1 MNGYMKLTAALA
13 AFALLL
19 VMGLSIQPAVHAQ
32 AITITTSNAY
42 VCSNTAAQGCT
53 QNTSDIGLTTGG
65 SGDIEVKNLDV
76 AEVDG
81 VNPKTYTTSATLT
94 FVQEFSGSPA
104 NEIRAFNG
112 NRIQLMHT
120 PTSGFATFKTI
131 TVDNVKPTL
140 VVQSPS
146 SPLVVKGNTDI
157 IFSADITDGGSGYTS
172 TVGTTSTTADIDD
185 KNGTPGSLP
194 DGGGTTDVG
203 GVRLIVAGNVVDL
216 GKSSFTK
223 IDGGWT
229 VSATILSSAIQNIG
243 ANTPWYFETRDRAGN
258 TRRTSGSIAL
268 KPSAASNSSVTVG
281 RFIGALPATSF
292 DGSTIKVTRGS
303 NTINLTVDS
312 FSNTDGI
319 FTVTA
324 PATVP
329 APFDT
334 TAVTTTDKFELL
346 ASSLLTVDSKP
357 PRLASPN
364 ATTGIVYSSSMKKAV
379 RGLMARA
386 NSIQVNFADDGKFG
400 TERATADGGP
410 DNAGSG
416 LDPASV
422 TPGAFTVSSNSVSS
436 VLVVGNSVYLSLA
449 SNLGPSDQP
458 SIVIASASIT
468 DKAGNAYGGGR
479 ISKAADGLGPNLG
492 LSESADLSKEKVTVT
507 ITTDEQLASLPTV
520 RLGRVINS
528 DGDVVND
535 GDQECIYAAVPD
547 PDGDPATDDGLPRV
561 VRDVDVAQDGTVSC
575 AAPADADPVLDSGYG
590 SAPTPSEVAGQP
602 AGSPNPSQTAALA
615 YSYAVT
621 TSTANPTEG
630 EGAGGGKY
638 NVYVTG
644 VDTQH
649 AENLGNAGHASDA
662 NNSAAFTFQL
672 DTNLNGGGD
681 PVVTVSDATATASAG
696 DAPDVEAVDPM
707 IVTVDWKGEAG
718 EYPGDSYKTV
728 TLTSA
733 VLKVTFGD
741 GSSEST
747 TFNLTTDVSSAD
759 WVKYTIPILN
769 PKVGAYTLTVKGEDS
784 AGNASETAGH
794 SASWN
799 VVAAK
804 PVNIALEPGWN
815 LISLPFQPG
824 NPAVNSV
831 IPANHPVDI
840 VMTFDNASQ
849 TWMVSRRDAETGLF
863 VGDIVVMTA
872 NTAYFVRTDKFQ
884 AIRVLRPPL
893 ATAAA
898 APPPPPA
905 IPVVEGWNLVPI
917 VSNDIPT
924 PKSIAADDYF
934 GTLGSDG
941 WLKALTFNTLL
952 RTWTSVSPGQTE
964 NLDGTDT
971 VGDTDVLTPETPV
984 QVTVGKGYWL
994 YATKAGVII
1003 P

>member
-1 MNGYMKLTAALA
+1 MKGYAKLTAALA

-19 VMGLSIQPAVHAQ
+19 VVMGLSTQGSVNAQ
-32 AITITTSNAY
+32 AVTITATNSY

-53 QNTSDIGLTTGG
+53 QNTSDIALTAGG
-65 SGDIEVKNLDV
+65 AGEIEVKNLDV

-81 VNPKTYTTSATLT
+81 VNPKTYTDSATLT
-94 FVQEFSGSPA
+94 FVQEFSDSPA

-112 NRIQLMHT
+112 NRIQLRHT

-140 VVQSPS
+140 VVQSPT

-172 TVGTTSTTADIDD
+172 SVGTTSTTADIDD

-216 GKSSFTK
+216 GKASFTK
-223 IDGGWT
+223 IDGGWS

-258 TRRTSGSIAL
+258 TRRTSSSIAL

-312 FSNTDGI
+312 FTNTDGT

-346 ASSLLTVDSKP
+346 ASSLLTVDSKS

-364 ATTGIVYSSSMKKAV
+364 AVTGIVYSSSKKMAV
-379 RGLMARA
+379 RGLSARA
-386 NSIQVNFADDGKFG
+386 NSIQVNFADDGKYG
-400 TERATADGGP
+400 TERATGDGGP

-416 LDPASV
+416 IDPASV
-422 TPGAFTVSSNSVSS
+422 TPGAFTVSGNSVSS

-449 SNLGPSDQP
+449 ENLGPSEQP

-479 ISKAADGLGPNLG
+479 ITKAADGLGPNLS
-492 LSESADLSKEKVTVT
+492 LSEDKDLSKEKVTIT
-507 ITTDEQLASLPTV
+507 ITSDEQLASLPDV
-520 RLGRVINS
+520 KLSRVINR
-528 DGDVVND
+528 DGDVVTD

-561 VRDVDVAQDGTVSC
+561 VRAVDVAEDGTVSC
-575 AAPADADPVLDSGYG
+575 AAPAAADPVLDSGYG
-590 SAPTPSEVAGQP
+590 SAPTPTDVAGQP
-602 AGSPNPSQTAALA
+602 AGSPNPSQTAALS
-615 YSYAVT
+615 YTYAVT
-621 TSTANPTEG
+621 STVANPTEG

-638 NVYVTG
+638 NVYVEG

-649 AENLGNAGHASDA
+649 AENLGKAGHASDA

-672 DTNLNGGGD
+672 DTALNGGGD
-681 PVVTVSDATATASAG
+681 PEVTVADATATASSG

-707 IVTVDWKGEAG
+707 IVTVDWAGESN
-718 EYPGDSYKTV
+718 EYPGDSYRTV
-728 TLTSA
+728 TLSSA
-733 VLKVTFGD
+733 VLKVTFAD
-741 GSSEST
+741 GSSETT
-747 TFNLTTDVSSAD
+747 TFNLTTDVDSAD
-759 WVKYTIPILN
+759 WIKYTIPILN
-769 PKVGAYTLTVKGEDS
+769 PKVGEYTLTVKGEDS
-784 AGNASETAGH
+784 AGNASDTSGH

-804 PVNIALEPGWN
+804 PVNIDLQPGWN

-824 NPAVNSV
+824 NPAINSV
-831 IPANHPVDI
+831 IPGTHPVDI

-849 TWMVSRRDAETGLF
+849 TWLVSRRDAETGSF
-863 VGDIVVMTA
+863 VGDIPVLTA

-884 AIRVLRPPL
+884 AIKLLRPPL

-905 IPVVEGWNLVPI
+905 ITVVEGWNLVPI

-924 PKSIAADDYF
+924 PDDIPADDYF
-934 GTLGSDG
+934 GTLGDKG

-952 RTWTSVSPGQTE
+952 RTWSSVSPG
-964 NLDGTDT
+964 DT
-971 VGDTDVLTPETPV
+971 VVTGQDDDGNDVTEPATVE
-984 QVTVGKGYWL
+984 VGKGYWL
-994 YATKAGVII
+994 YATAAGVII